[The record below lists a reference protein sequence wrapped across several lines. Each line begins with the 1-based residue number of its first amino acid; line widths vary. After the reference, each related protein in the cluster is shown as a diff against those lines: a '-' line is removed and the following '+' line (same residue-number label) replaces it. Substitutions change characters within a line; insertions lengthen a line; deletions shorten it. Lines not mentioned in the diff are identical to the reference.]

1 MGLSINN
8 IKKWTKMFCGKSELH
23 VNQGVGK
30 VYSKT
35 NIAGYYNDLTEKITR
50 FGKDGAD
57 IPLTLTDDGKTI
69 YFSIAVFQY
78 GLAAFDLFLQEQ
90 DEAMLKKAESC
101 ADWAVKNQLENGA
114 WSTFEHKYPDAK
126 FSAMAQGEGISLL
139 LRLYNQTGKQMYADS
154 AKKAFE
160 FMLSDEDLCKYD
172 NGGALLYEYMRQPI
186 VLNGWIFAF
195 FGLYDYSKS
204 EFSEENIVNL
214 CNYTAKLIA
223 DKLETFDNG
232 YWSKY
237 NCEKSLASPFYHSLH
252 VALLRAMYDITEI
265 DTFDTYAKKWDKYQK
280 SYFNKI
286 RALFIKAL
294 QKIKE

>member
-35 NIAGYYNDLTEKITR
+35 EIAGYYNDLTEKITR
-50 FGKDGAD
+50 FGKDGVD
-57 IPLTLTDDGKTI
+57 VPLTSTDDGKSI
-69 YFSIAVFQY
+69 YFPIAIFQY
-78 GLAAFDLFLQEQ
+78 GLAAYDLFLQEH

-126 FSAMAQGEGISLL
+126 FSAMAQGEGVSLL
-139 LRLYNQTGKQMYADS
+139 LRLYNQTGKQKYAHS

-160 FMLSDEDLCKYD
+160 FMLSDAGICKLE
-172 NGGALLYEYMRQPI
+172 NGGAYLYEYMRQPI
-186 VLNGWIFAF
+186 VLNGWIFAY

-204 EFSEENIVNL
+204 DFSDDNITAL
-214 CNYTAKLIA
+214 CKQTARLIA
-223 DKLETFDNG
+223 DKLPSFDNG

-237 NCEKSLASPFYHSLH
+237 NNEKALASPFYHTLH
-252 VALLRAMYDITEI
+252 IALLSAMYDITGI
-265 DTFDTYAKKWDKYQK
+265 DTFNTYAKKWDKYQK
-280 SYFNKI
+280 SNFNKI